1 MGMEKLQQLMCRIG
15 RFSRLLFGRFV
26 EDQGLPNAASLTYT
40 TLLSL
45 VPLMTVSLALFSAF
59 PISDRVAELV
69 QDFLFQNFVP
79 ASGEILQE
87 HFQQFSQKASQL
99 TGPGFAFLV
108 VVALLLMANI
118 DRALNTIWRVRR
130 KRSAISKFIVYWSI
144 LSLSPLLIGVSMVV
158 TSYLVSLPLFSEA
171 AETIG
176 VTERL
181 LGIAPVFA
189 SVIAFTLLYVV
200 VPNRRVPFRH
210 AFAGG
215 VFAAILFELAKR
227 GFAFYLTHFPTYE
240 AIYGALATIPI
251 FLVWLY
257 LSWAI
262 TLLGAEFSCCI
273 GIFREQISVDK
284 GSSKNDLVLAYR
296 LLKYLWQAQH
306 EGETLSTKAIAF
318 RLGHISEEHLESL
331 LSELQQAQLVL
342 HTEDRTWGLARDLS
356 DVRLLDLYRTRPFQL
371 PDSESL
377 QGSGDSTDQSLQQIM
392 RQVESGLSGAMGVPL
407 DTLYSGGP
415 VLVQADEPSR
425 RLSGQDQ

>member
-1 MGMEKLQQLMCRIG
+1 MGVEKLKKLVCRIG
-15 RFSRLLFGRFV
+15 RFNRLLFSRFV
-26 EDQGLPNAASLTYT
+26 EDQGLPNAASLTYA

-59 PISDRVAELV
+59 PISDRVAVLV

-79 ASGEILQE
+79 ASGEVLQQ

-144 LSLSPLLIGVSMVV
+144 LSLSPLLIGISMVV
-158 TSYLVSLPLFSEA
+158 TSYLVSIPLFSEA
-171 AETIG
+171 AETVG
-176 VTERL
+176 MAERL
-181 LGIAPVFA
+181 LGVMPVLA
-189 SVIAFTLLYVV
+189 SVVAFTLLYLV

-210 AFAGG
+210 ALAGG
-215 VFAAILFELAKR
+215 LFAAILFELAKR
-227 GFAFYLTHFPTYE
+227 GFALYLTHFPTYE

-273 GIFREQISVDK
+273 GIFREQISVEK
-284 GSSKNDLVLAYR
+284 GTQKNDLVLAYR
-296 LLKYLWQAQH
+296 LLKLLWRAQH
-306 EGETLSTKAIAF
+306 DGETLSTKTIAIH
-318 RLGHISEEHLESL
+318 LGRISEEHLESL
-331 LSELQQAQLVL
+331 LFELQQAQLVL
-342 HTEDRTWGLARDLS
+342 RTEDRTWGLARDLS
-356 DVRLLDLYRTRPFQL
+356 DVRLLDLYRVRPFRL
-371 PDSESL
+371 PDSQSL
-377 QGSGDSTDQSLQQIM
+377 KDSGDSADKSLHQIM
-392 RQVESGLSGAMGVPL
+392 VQVEKGLNGAMGLPL
-407 DTLYSGGP
+407 GTLYSGGP
-415 VLVQADEPSR
+415 VLVQTAEPNR
-425 RLSGQDQ
+425 RQSGRD

>member
-1 MGMEKLQQLMCRIG
+1 MGVEKLKILVCRIG
-15 RFSRLLFGRFV
+15 RFNRLLFSRFV
-26 EDQGLPNAASLTYT
+26 EDQGLPNAASLTYA

-118 DRALNTIWRVRR
+118 DRALNTIWRVRK
-130 KRSAISKFIVYWSI
+130 KRSALSKFIVYWSI
-144 LSLSPLLIGVSMVV
+144 LSLSPLLIGISMVV
-158 TSYLVSLPLFSEA
+158 TSYLVSIPLFSEA

-176 VTERL
+176 MAERL
-181 LGIAPVFA
+181 LGLTPILA

-210 AFAGG
+210 ALAGG
-215 VFAAILFELAKR
+215 VFAALLFELAKR
-227 GFAFYLTHFPTYE
+227 GFALYLTHFPTYE

-273 GIFREQISVDK
+273 GIFREQISMEK
-284 GSSKNDLVLAYR
+284 GSHKNDLVLAYR
-296 LLKYLWQAQH
+296 LLKRLWQAQH
-306 EGETLSTKAIAF
+306 QGETLSTRDIVVQ
-318 RLGHISEEHLESL
+318 LGHISEEHLESL
-331 LSELQQAQLVL
+331 LLELQRAQLVL

-356 DVRLLDLYRTRPFQL
+356 DVRLLDLYRVRPFQL
-371 PDSESL
+371 PDSATLE
-377 QGSGDSTDQSLQQIM
+377 DSDDSSDKSLQQIM
-392 RQVESGLSGAMGVPL
+392 AQVESGLNGAMGVPL

-415 VLVQADEPSR
+415 VLVQAAEPNR
-425 RLSGQDQ
+425 RLSGGD